1 MPRTVDAS
9 TVTAAQAREMRII
22 YIAEFRYDSGYVYLS
37 SDSRNIDYNGNT
49 YLGVGN
55 LGAIDAIEEGAE
67 FKARSVNLTL
77 SGVPSANV
85 AIALGEDYQGRAVII
100 HRVYLDLNYNIV
112 GQPDLR
118 FSGFMDN
125 MVINTGGENSEIVL
139 SCRNRFQDWD
149 RPRMRRYN
157 AEDQKIDYSNDLGLD
172 FVPNMVEKEI
182 VWGRTG
188 G

>member
-55 LGAIDAIEEGAE
+55 LGSIDTIEEGAE
-67 FKARSVNLTL
+67 FKARTVNLAL
-77 SGVPSANV
+77 SGVASANV
-85 AIALGEDYQGRAVII
+85 AIALGEQYQGRAVLI

-118 FSGFMDN
+118 FSGFIDN
-125 MVINTGGENSEIVL
+125 MKINTGGEQSTIEVA
-139 SCRNRFQDWD
+139 CRNRFQDWD

-157 AEDQKIDYSNDLGLD
+157 AEDQKSEFAGDLGLD